1 MDYTVLITR
10 FLGIVFA
17 VYGLGLLINREK
29 VKSVGESANN
39 STVLSWIIGVNQ
51 LFWGSFFV
59 VVQQVWTDWS
69 VMTTV
74 AGWFIFLMG
83 VCRLWMPGCSGK
95 CDVKSSGGM
104 LAFWGFVI
112 FAWGVLMMFYGFFGT
127 LDNMVA
133 TVHHITGAAAGA
145 ASAQ

>member
-1 MDYTVLITR
+1 MDYSVLITR

-29 VKSVGESANN
+29 IKAAGESLNQN
-39 STVLSWIIGVNQ
+39 TVLSWIVGVSQ

-59 VVQQVWTDWS
+59 VVQQIWTNWS
-69 VMTTV
+69 VMTTI
-74 AGWFIFLMG
+74 AGWLIFLMG
-83 VCRLWMPGCSGK
+83 VMRIWMPGCSAK

-104 LAFWGFVI
+104 LAFWGFII

-127 LDNMVA
+127 LDNMMS
-133 TVHHITGAAAGA
+133 TMHQITGAASATA
-145 ASAQ
+145 APN